1 MDVERLAKDRVVDP
15 AALDVEAA
23 RQADVFL
30 HWAEESVKARA
41 VVDQTKMELDLIE
54 ARLNL
59 RCREHP
65 EEFGLSKTTEGSIS
79 AAVTVHPDRITA
91 MEKLNAARERSMMS
105 DKIVEA
111 LEQKKRMIELL
122 VTLHGQ
128 QYFAGPSVPRDLVS
142 AFKEQQQKSEERL
155 RERQVG
161 KVRRRGEKKEGGN
174 GT

>member
-1 MDVERLAKDRVVDP
+1 MDVERLAKDRVIDP
-15 AALDVEAA
+15 SALDVEAA
-23 RQADVFL
+23 KQADVFL

-41 VVDQTKMELDLIE
+41 AVDQAKMEFDLIE
-54 ARLNL
+54 AKLNL

-65 EEFGLSKTTEGSIS
+65 EEFGLAKTTEGSIA
-79 AAVTVHPDRITA
+79 AAVTVHKERVTA
-91 MEKLNAARERSMMS
+91 MEKMNAARERSMMA

-155 RERQVG
+155 RERQAG
-161 KVRRRGEKKEGGN
+161 KARRRGEKEEGGN